1 MKSDQIGECILE
13 LRDVATCL
21 KDTANA
27 LEELAELVMPN
38 LPNGPRELYDVAE
51 AEIFKRIRTCMHR
64 IQEVANDIEKA
75 SEQSEQDT
83 STECIVLTVQ
93 QGFKLAKALGIT
105 ADELADAIDR
115 ANGEVAQS

>member
-51 AEIFKRIRTCMHR
+51 TGLFDRVRTCMYR
-64 IQEVANDIEKA
+64 VQEVANDIEKT
-75 SEQSEQDT
+75 SEE
-83 STECIVLTVQ
+83 
-93 QGFKLAKALGIT
+93 
-105 ADELADAIDR
+105 
-115 ANGEVAQS
+115 AQS